1 MWGHVAPVGG
11 RYWRP
16 PGQWTGPAAPP
27 GWSHGGRRGRCPRG
41 RRARAGCSPR
51 LGWARSCTFSRPT
64 GSSPSGSSRP
74 LIRLALLRQSAGST
88 VPGPGCGGWPER
100 CTVHLKGAPW
110 GGVMLSLDKTHPRR
124 SGALSRSTT
133 QACSQRPTKAPGKL
147 SRCDSTVE
155 CQESVAT
162 LDPGMWPTSYS
173 PDTARSAT
181 GADAGGP
188 AWILTC
194 RYGLLR
200 TCPDGPM
207 LMTDQEDAGSYPAD
221 RTGEVKLKPIST
233 PAHLTSVQPSY
244 SHRDDQGHPWRLR
257 ACAPHPELSD
267 CPHECPAANVRPDA
281 WS

>member
-1 MWGHVAPVGG
+1 MKRRTG
-11 RYWRP
+11 RYP
-16 PGQWTGPAAPP
+16 SVQVDTATCGVM
-27 GWSHGGRRGRCPRG
+27 
-41 RRARAGCSPR
+41 
-51 LGWARSCTFSRPT
+51 SRPLVGATGAAGTVDWT
-64 GSSPSGSSRP
+64 GSSAGLEPWRAPRAVSTRTSCPSG
-74 LIRLALLRQSAGST
+74 LLTTARVGSLLHVLVTDWVVAIGFVAHADQVGPATPKRRINGTRARVWRMAGEVHCS
-88 VPGPGCGGWPER
+88 PER
-100 CTVHLKGAPW
+100 CSS

-221 RTGEVKLKPIST
+221 RTGEVKLKAYKYAGSPDVGT
-233 PAHLTSVQPSY
+233 AFVQPQ
-244 SHRDDQGHPWRLR
+244 R
-257 ACAPHPELSD
+257 
-267 CPHECPAANVRPDA
+267 
-281 WS
+281 